1 MFLSLSPEIV
11 LTNIGI
17 VLIEFHGVMAKDRSS
32 LFPSAVLSYCTR
44 LAGILL
50 NLCLSVLFQNTIQN
64 RALRFSISN
73 CSLLVFK
80 NTIDFLCLD
89 LTPSQ
94 LVKLTCYIYL
104 QDLHDFRRFC
114 KWYFY
119 FNFQWFFTG
128 IKIQS
133 VFVN

>member
-1 MFLSLSPEIV
+1 MIALKLEVNLESVVTLTILSLPIPKH
-11 LTNIGI
+11 GI
-17 VLIEFHGVMAKDRSS
+17 SLNLLGSS

-94 LVKLTCYIYL
+94 LVKLTCYIYP

-114 KWYFY
+114 K
-119 FNFQWFFTG
+119 
-128 IKIQS
+128 
-133 VFVN
+133 